1 MSLGTCESSSS
12 CDDDEEK
19 IEDDGQE
26 GVAEGAHTR
35 RDGARRRH
43 CRRLSC
49 SRSAARAAMR
59 GYGVVLL
66 ELVGTRARQGDDVG
80 QFKMA
85 DANDKGFGEAAPAEE
100 TVRRR
105 AACVAGPAV
114 HVRWCVDFGL
124 GSGISECGNRGV
136 CRGRS
141 REKPEPE
148 EYLTS

>member
-1 MSLGTCESSSS
+1 
-12 CDDDEEK
+12 
-19 IEDDGQE
+19 
-26 GVAEGAHTR
+26 
-35 RDGARRRH
+35 
-43 CRRLSC
+43 
-49 SRSAARAAMR
+49 MR

-85 DANDKGFGEAAPAEE
+85 DSNDKGFGEAAPAEE

-105 AACVAGPAV
+105 AACVSGPAV

-124 GSGISECGNRGV
+124 GSGISECGNRRV

-148 EYLTS
+148 PEPEQEAEPVAEAEARDRIGLVSAGRLAL